1 MQRIETDFMGNI
13 NIETEAYY
21 GIHAV
26 RAQKNFP
33 PTGEKF
39 NQAFLHSYFMIKK
52 ACALLNSRLGYLDQ
66 TKAQAIIKACDDIE
80 LLYSNII
87 VDPLAG
93 GAGTSLNMNI
103 NEVIANRAGEY
114 LGYEKGSYV
123 IDPIQDVNLHQSTND
138 TFVTA
143 GKMAVMITLQEL
155 VEAVIACQNAI
166 QHKEREYGNIRKIAR
181 TQLMDAVP
189 ILFGQTFGAWA
200 EALSRDR
207 WRLYKVEER
216 IRSVN
221 LGGTAVGNG
230 IGSAREF
237 ILSITEEL
245 RKVSNLRIAKAE
257 NLVDAT
263 QNLDVF
269 VEICGLLKALSVNL
283 NKIAND
289 IRLLGSGPNTAI
301 GEIKLPRIQ
310 AGSSIMPGKVNP
322 VVPEYVIQIC
332 FAVSSHEFAV
342 SSAAANGNLE
352 LNAFAP
358 VVVHYTLKSI
368 FLLRQALQA
377 LTPYIAE
384 ITVDT
389 IKCRQHLEQS
399 TAILTPL
406 INHFGHDAVSQII
419 VQQNYN
425 IVEII
430 AELAQVFKVETKDI
444 YEILDEK
451 NNTGLGK
458 INKNF

>member
-1 MQRIETDFMGNI
+1 MQRTETDFLGNVS
-13 NIETEAYY
+13 IEAGAYY

-26 RAQKNFP
+26 RAKKNFP
-33 PTGEKF
+33 STGEKY

-52 ACALLNSRLGYLDQ
+52 ACALLNNRLGYLDQ
-66 TKAQAIIKACDDIE
+66 TKAQAIIKACDDNE
-80 LLYSNII
+80 LLCDNII

-155 VEAVIACQNAI
+155 VETVIACQNVI
-166 QHKEREYGNIRKIAR
+166 QRKESEYIQIKKIAR

-207 WRLYKVEER
+207 WRLYKAEER

-230 IGSAREF
+230 IGSPREF
-237 ILSITEEL
+237 VLSITDEL
-245 RKVSNLRIAKAE
+245 RKVSKLRIAKAE
-257 NLVDAT
+257 NLIDAT

-269 VEICGLLKALSVNL
+269 VEICGFLKALSVNL
-283 NKIAND
+283 YKIAND

-301 GEIKLPRIQ
+301 GEINLPRVQ

-322 VVPEYVIQIC
+322 VVPEYVIQVC
-332 FAVSSHEFAV
+332 LVVSSQEAAV
-342 SSAAANGNLE
+342 SSAVANGNLE
-352 LNAFAP
+352 LNSFAP
-358 VVVHYTLKSI
+358 IVVHYTLKSI
-368 FLLRQALQA
+368 YLLRQALQS

-384 ITVDT
+384 ITVDEN
-389 IKCRQHLEQS
+389 KCRQHIEQS
-399 TAILTPL
+399 TSVLTPL
-406 INHFGHDAVSQII
+406 IHHFGHEAVSQII
-419 VQQNYN
+419 VDKNYD
-425 IVEII
+425 IAEII
-430 AELAQVFKVETKDI
+430 AEISRAFKVETKDI
-444 YEILDEK
+444 YAILDEK
-451 NNTGLGK
+451 NITGLGK
-458 INKNF
+458 KNKKI